1 MSLLIIWPDSDPAAV
16 VEQTADPAGI
26 CAALSR
32 IGCRFEQRPV
42 RPDIGPASNQDAVL
56 AAYRDDVDQ
65 IVSEYGFVAVDVA
78 AQHPAVD
85 PDWAAAARELRA
97 KFADEHTH
105 GDDHEVRFIVRGS
118 GVFYLHAHGRVY
130 AVQTVAGDLISVP
143 PHTTHWFDM
152 GPVPDFTTIR
162 FFRNQDG
169 WVAFPTGSDIAGR
182 FPDADTVQAW
192 ARALGT
198 AGTR

>member
-16 VEQTADPAGI
+16 AEQTADPAEI
-26 CAALSR
+26 SAALGR

-42 RPDIGPASNQDAVL
+42 RLDIGPDSDQDAVL

-65 IVSEYGFVAVDVA
+65 IVTEHGFVAVDVA
-78 AQHPAVD
+78 AQHPTDD
-85 PDWAAAARELRA
+85 PAWAAAARELRA

-105 GDDHEVRFIVRGS
+105 GDDDEVRFIVRGS
-118 GVFYLHAHGRVY
+118 GVFYLHAHGRVH

-152 GPVPDFTTIR
+152 GLVPDFTTIR
-162 FFRNQDG
+162 FFRNKEG
-169 WVAFPTGSDIAGR
+169 WVAFPTGSDISRR
-182 FPDADTVQAW
+182 FPDADTVQAR
-192 ARALGT
+192 ARAMGP
-198 AGTR
+198 A

>member
-16 VEQTADPAGI
+16 VEQTADPAEI
-26 CAALSR
+26 SAALSR

-42 RPDIGPASNQDAVL
+42 RLDIGPASDQDAVL

-65 IVSEYGFVAVDVA
+65 IVAEQGFVAVDVA
-78 AQHPAVD
+78 AQHPADD

-105 GDDHEVRFIVRGS
+105 GDDDEVRFIVRGS
-118 GVFYLHAHGRVY
+118 GVFYLHAGGRVH

-152 GPVPDFTTIR
+152 GLVPDFTTIR
-162 FFRNQDG
+162 FFRNEEG
-169 WVAFPTGSDIAGR
+169 WVAFPTGSDIARR
-182 FPDADTVQAW
+182 FPDADTVQAR
-192 ARALGT
+192 ARALG
-198 AGTR
+198 AA